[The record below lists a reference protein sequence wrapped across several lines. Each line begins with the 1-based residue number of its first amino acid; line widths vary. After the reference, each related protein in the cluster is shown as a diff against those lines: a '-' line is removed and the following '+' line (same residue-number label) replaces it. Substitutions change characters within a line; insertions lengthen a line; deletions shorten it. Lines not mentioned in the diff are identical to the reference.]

1 MSPVLPKFHLQ
12 NLTPPSYH
20 SLYQK
25 SKGNVYKNKRV
36 LMEFIHKAK
45 AEKNR
50 TKVIADQMEAR
61 RIKNKVRVILPFPSL
76 PFTLLTIYFDRLS
89 ASVVLLVL
97 QRNARGSLPSNTKM
111 FKSKRFSVVLLSLY
125 PSIVAYGHPY
135 HQYVQLVCSLGKFM
149 QLSSCQSSGP
159 SRYIMSTIRYVC

>member
-1 MSPVLPKFHLQ
+1 MPVKLTNTCEHSSPQVSW
-12 NLTPPSYH
+12 NLTSTSSYH

-61 RIKNKVRVILPFPSL
+61 RIKNKVRIILPFPSL
-76 PFTLLTIYFDRLS
+76 FSQFDLTGCPR
-89 ASVVLLVL
+89 ASCRSCCRETSGAHCHRTRRCSRVK
-97 QRNARGSLPSNTKM
+97 GSLS
-111 FKSKRFSVVLLSLY
+111 FYY
-125 PSIVAYGHPY
+125 PSVLPS
-135 HQYVQLVCSLGKFM
+135 SLM
-149 QLSSCQSSGP
+149 AIHMYNSYALWESLCN
-159 SRYIMSTIRYVC
+159 YLLIRPAGRQDVS

>member
-1 MSPVLPKFHLQ
+1 MQVRLTSICEC
-12 NLTPPSYH
+12 TPPLPEFALKDFIFSSSYH

-61 RIKNKVRVILPFPSL
+61 RIKNKVCIILSSL
-76 PFTLLTIYFDRLS
+76 
-89 ASVVLLVL
+89 
-97 QRNARGSLPSNTKM
+97 
-111 FKSKRFSVVLLSLY
+111 RFSSKFLSGY
-125 PSIVAYGHPY
+125 S
-135 HQYVQLVCSLGKFM
+135 
-149 QLSSCQSSGP
+149 
-159 SRYIMSTIRYVC
+159 

>member
-1 MSPVLPKFHLQ
+1 MQVRLTSICECTLPLPEFALKDFIFS
-12 NLTPPSYH
+12 PSYH

-61 RIKNKVRVILPFPSL
+61 RIKNKVCIILSSL
-76 PFTLLTIYFDRLS
+76 
-89 ASVVLLVL
+89 
-97 QRNARGSLPSNTKM
+97 
-111 FKSKRFSVVLLSLY
+111 RFSSKFLSGY
-125 PSIVAYGHPY
+125 P
-135 HQYVQLVCSLGKFM
+135 
-149 QLSSCQSSGP
+149 
-159 SRYIMSTIRYVC
+159 

>member
-1 MSPVLPKFHLQ
+1 MPVKLTNTCEHSSSQ
-12 NLTPPSYH
+12 VSWNLTSTSSYH

-61 RIKNKVRVILPFPSL
+61 RIKNKVRIILPFPSL
-76 PFTLLTIYFDRLS
+76 PFSHNLT
-89 ASVVLLVL
+89 
-97 QRNARGSLPSNTKM
+97 
-111 FKSKRFSVVLLSLY
+111 
-125 PSIVAYGHPY
+125 
-135 HQYVQLVCSLGKFM
+135 
-149 QLSSCQSSGP
+149 
-159 SRYIMSTIRYVC
+159 